1 MPATMTIQGDPF
13 IAPCA
18 LLALPTQCRRAE
30 PQQDS
35 FSTVELGSVVVAQG
49 AVYCSNGLDRQGH
62 EGVI

>member
-1 MPATMTIQGDPF
+1 MTIQGDPF

-18 LLALPTQCRRAE
+18 LLVLLAQYRRAG

-49 AVYCSNGLDRQGH
+49 AAYCSNGLDRQGD
-62 EGVI
+62 ESSI